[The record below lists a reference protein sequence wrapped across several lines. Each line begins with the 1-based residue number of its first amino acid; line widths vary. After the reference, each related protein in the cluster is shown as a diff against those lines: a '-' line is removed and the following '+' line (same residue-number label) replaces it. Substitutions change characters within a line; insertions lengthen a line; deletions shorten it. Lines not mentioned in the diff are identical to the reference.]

1 VGIQATIAILKTLE
15 VVDTR
20 IRLLSVE
27 LSEKRSN
34 MDEKSERH
42 VALVTKIAGLEAAM
56 EGLEGTRSELQ
67 GELRQLTIQVE
78 KAREKM
84 SRCRNEREANAA
96 QRELAESRR
105 LARDREFEIQKLIG
119 LIDEARADLAR
130 IEEERAGIA
139 EQIDETQGI
148 ATEKVRE
155 IESELAAENKKRNA
169 AMSELP
175 SNLRARYEAVTKHRG
190 SGVAA
195 AVDGSCTSC
204 HISISPMI
212 YQEVMRGQELH
223 QCPSCHRILY
233 YAEVAPD
240 LPGSNKS
247 DDLVHASPGSPED
260 AAAEEKATGAEGDE
274 SASSGG

>member
-1 VGIQATIAILKTLE
+1 MSIQATIAILKTLE

-20 IRLLSVE
+20 IRQLSVE

-56 EGLEGTRSELQ
+56 EGMEGTRSELQ
-67 GELRQLTIQVE
+67 GELRQLNVQVE

-84 SRCRNEREANAA
+84 TRCRNEREANAA
-96 QRELAESRR
+96 QRELEEIRR
-105 LARDREFEIQKLIG
+105 LARDREFEIQKLVG

-130 IEEERAGIA
+130 VEGERSGIA
-139 EQIDETQGI
+139 EQIDETQGV
-148 ATEKVRE
+148 ATEDVRE
-155 IESELAAENKKRNA
+155 IEAELAAVNRKREA
-169 AMSELP
+169 AMAELP
-175 SNLRARYEAVTKHRG
+175 RNLRARYEAVTKNRG

-212 YQEVMRGQELH
+212 YQEVMRGEELH

-233 YAEVAPD
+233 YAEVAPTSSA
-240 LPGSNKS
+240 PTSSAPTSSVPTSSVPNQS
-247 DDLVHASPGSPED
+247 DDSAESSSDGDGSAP
-260 AAAEEKATGAEGDE
+260 
-274 SASSGG
+274 SGG